1 MCAEE
6 THWPF
11 SQTAHIP
18 LMKKEMRA
26 FPSSTSAVYHSTF
39 EYLSSNQ
46 DPDALQDRK
55 VGSLFL
61 LQIPIRIVLTSRSVA
76 ERTSMLFC
84 SHLVSLSLTSD
95 CARAWGEVQ
104 T

>member
-1 MCAEE
+1 
-6 THWPF
+6 
-11 SQTAHIP
+11 
-18 LMKKEMRA
+18 MKKEMRA
-26 FPSSTSAVYHSTF
+26 FLSSTSGAARPVYHSTF
-39 EYLSSNQ
+39 DDLSSNQ
-46 DPDALQDRK
+46 DPDSLQDRK

-61 LQIPIRIVLTSRSVA
+61 FQIPISIVLTSRSVE

-95 CARAWGEVQ
+95 CVRAGGKVQ